1 MEKINEH
8 KDNLVLHKIIPGIK
22 KYSSQFIPLAGLVL
36 VLVAFTILSDGL
48 LISEQ
53 NIRNIINQ
61 ATITAI
67 VATGAV
73 FLFSIGMLDISLG
86 AICCI
91 SAILAAIASNAA
103 GGSIPVLLLVCITV
117 SVTISMI
124 NGAVIGITKLP
135 SFIVTLVMMN
145 ILSAL
150 SFLILGK
157 QTEVKVSFS
166 LIGHL
171 DTSEIKLIF
180 MAIVFIAA
188 LFIFN
193 FTKLG
198 RQNKVLGANVI
209 NAKLSGINYF
219 KNTLIS
225 YLICGI
231 AVGIGSFLLIIRTGT
246 ISPSTGSAIGFD
258 VIVSVVLGG
267 MAISGGMKSKVTAG
281 VIGAFTI
288 TILNNGMTIIGTS
301 IGMVQL
307 VRGIIFL
314 AIVTILAM
322 KSRTKYLV

>member
-1 MEKINEH
+1 M
-8 KDNLVLHKIIPGIK
+8 DVTKIITKIK
-22 KYSSQFIPLAGLVL
+22 KYSSLLIPLVGLTLVL
-36 VLVAFTILSDGL
+36 IVFSILSNGL
-48 LISEQ
+48 LVSEK
-53 NIRNIINQ
+53 NINNIINQ

-73 FLFSIGMLDISLG
+73 FLFSLGMLDISLG

-91 SAILAAIASNAA
+91 SAILAAFASKAV
-103 GGSIPVLLLVCITV
+103 GGSIIVLILVCITV
-117 SVTISMI
+117 SVILSVI

-157 QTEVKVSFS
+157 QTEVKVPFS

-171 DTSEIKLIF
+171 DTSEIKLIT
-180 MAIVFIAA
+180 MAIVFISA
-188 LFIFN
+188 LLIFN

-198 RQNKVLGANVI
+198 RQNKVIGANAT

-225 YLICGI
+225 YLICGV

-267 MAISGGMKSKVTAG
+267 MAISGGMKSKITAG
-281 VIGAFTI
+281 IIGAFTI

-307 VRGIIFL
+307 VRGVIFL
-314 AIVTILAM
+314 AIVTLLAM
-322 KSRTKYLV
+322 KNRTKYLV